1 VAKPDTPAVVCNTT
15 AVAAM
20 PSAATL
26 PAMTRTPFE
35 ELVHRVNNLLGTIEI
50 QAEVAQATGTTEAC
64 LDALRRIVESARKT
78 QDDVRRLREVGKER
92 G

>member
-1 VAKPDTPAVVCNTT
+1 MAKPDTPAVVCNTT
-15 AVAAM
+15 AVAAA
-20 PSAATL
+20 PPAATV
-26 PAMTRTPFE
+26 PTMTRRPFE

-50 QAEVAQATGTTEAC
+50 QAEVAQATGTAEAC

-92 G
+92 S

>member
-1 VAKPDTPAVVCNTT
+1 
-15 AVAAM
+15 
-20 PSAATL
+20 
-26 PAMTRTPFE
+26 MTRTPFE

-50 QAEVAQATGTTEAC
+50 QAEVAQALGTQEAC

>member
-1 VAKPDTPAVVCNTT
+1 MAKPDTPAVVCNTT
-15 AVAAM
+15 AVAAA
-20 PSAATL
+20 PPAATV
-26 PAMTRTPFE
+26 PTMTRTPFE

-50 QAEVAQATGTTEAC
+50 QAEVAQATGTAEAC

-92 G
+92 S